1 MSLKDVILRV
11 LSRFFFLACFLQAQ
25 ANARAAVL
33 KEQLERKRK
42 EAYEREKRAWEEH
55 VSKCTQSKYVGP
67 CLRMNEI
74 FHCEFLPYTVC
85 LLKQGRA

>member
-1 MSLKDVILRV
+1 MSSEGRLVADRL
-11 LSRFFFLACFLQAQ
+11 FLGSYFQVQ

-55 VSKCTQSKYVGP
+55 VRNVKLLASLY
-67 CLRMNEI
+67 LLMR
-74 FHCEFLPYTVC
+74 FL
-85 LLKQGRA
+85 

>member
-1 MSLKDVILRV
+1 MLYMIL
-11 LSRFFFLACFLQAQ
+11 SWSFLLVCLLQAQ

-55 VSKCTQSKYVGP
+55 VRK
-67 CLRMNEI
+67 
-74 FHCEFLPYTVC
+74 
-85 LLKQGRA
+85 